1 MAGAAAA
8 GLEAAG
14 AAAVGLEAALVH
26 PEVLEVKLMVGSEG
40 SAVVEVEAGDE
51 GVEVSDVVVAA
62 GSGEAWR
69 GASEVEVVEGSAAGS
84 EITALAGARASALT
98 MVRWRR
104 GRRRAHRSPSPTS
117 WRAPSSGPG
126 DRESGMELEIKA
138 IRYTI

>member
-8 GLEAAG
+8 GLEA
-14 AAAVGLEAALVH
+14 GLGH

-40 SAVVEVEAGDE
+40 SAVVEEEAGAE
-51 GVEVSDVVVAA
+51 GAEVSDVVARL
-62 GSGEAWR
+62 GEAWR

-84 EITALAGARASALT
+84 EITARASALT
-98 MVRWRR
+98 TVRWMR

-126 DRESGMELEIKA
+126 DRESGMELEMKA
-138 IRYTI
+138 T